1 MRTLILAIFLIVTA
15 TAALAEGGGFALP
28 AELALVLPRS
38 GKVTAE
44 WLLPPLGTDEVKRAA
59 LSGQRFRLDR
69 QAAIWMLHGRK
80 YLTNLGSGQ
89 ALTLARPVNDFI
101 WLDDG
106 GLFLASENA
115 LGIIPPLGPGKT
127 PALTPF
133 QPVISLP
140 AQQCLLATDGKNA
153 IFAYGYDPALQ
164 GYALFELVSGF
175 AGWRQ
180 LFAATDKISDVC
192 VDGQTLYI
200 STGRSVYRL
209 RRGDAKS
216 IVAFVHP
223 LDNITGL
230 ACGSG
235 NGPFFST
242 ARGVG
247 VISGAG
253 VEFIK
258 SNWTQLG
265 MRDDALYLFMPE
277 SLGVLRLNDTGKM
290 LEKSE

>member
-1 MRTLILAIFLIVTA
+1 MRTLILAVFLIVTA
-15 TAALAEGGGFALP
+15 TEALAEGGFTLP
-28 AELALVLPRS
+28 AELALALPRS
-38 GKVTAE
+38 GNVTAE
-44 WLLPPLGTDEVKRAA
+44 WLLPPLATDEVKSAA

-69 QAAIWMLHGRK
+69 QGATWMLHDSQN
-80 YLTNLGSGQ
+80 LTNLVSGQ
-89 ALTLARPVNDFI
+89 ALSLARPVKDFI

-106 GLFLASENA
+106 ALFLASENA
-115 LGIIPPLGPGKT
+115 LGIIPPPGPGKA
-127 PALTPF
+127 PPLTPF

-140 AQQCLLATDGKNA
+140 AQQPLLATDGKDA

-164 GYALFELVSGF
+164 GYALFELTSGF

-192 VDGQTLYI
+192 VYGQTLYI
-200 STGRSVYRL
+200 AAGRNVYRL
-209 RRGDAKS
+209 HRGDAKAS
-216 IVAFVHP
+216 VAFVHP

-235 NGPFFST
+235 NGPFFAT

-258 SNWTQLG
+258 SNWTQLETRG
-265 MRDDALYLFMPE
+265 DALYLFMPE
-277 SLGVLRLNDTGKM
+277 SLGVLRLNHSDK
-290 LEKSE
+290 LFEKSE